1 MRDPLSRVRIRYK
14 LPLGFFLICLVA
26 FGVGGVILTSEARS
40 ALETQIAGRLDE
52 RAIAAGQILDRHLD
66 LLRRRVEDFASDGYI
81 RTQVEDLG
89 GLVEDPVARKR
100 IAADLRKHLHENK
113 LALVESFVGAIVYD
127 ATGESVLV
135 VPDDAPGEAST
146 VQETVVGPL
155 RPAGGVHP
163 HPNFLIT
170 TPLWSLTGRQHLGS
184 LQLVVWADT
193 WIDGMEELSELPS
206 MPLQGMSLVA
216 PGVVRLPIVRGPPSS
231 RLEGAGQGHVAR
243 SALDQPDWMIE
254 LSVDNEV
261 LMAPVVRLRNR
272 YLWTGLI
279 LLLITAGVL
288 FFPVRFLLQPLTK
301 FSEAARRIGKGEFSA
316 RVEHESGDEIGDLA
330 RAFNIMAG
338 AVDDRTQQLKKAA
351 EVLRGREQM
360 IRTERNRLDAVIQNM
375 EDGLFILDADG
386 NVTLANAA
394 ARPLLGALA
403 DEDPR
408 RLECAHKGDV
418 RTGCLSC
425 LAEVDKGQQTCVVER
440 VGRIFDIHTTALPAG
455 PGERPSRLCVSRDVT
470 TRIGQQE
477 SQGHQERM
485 AVLGEVA
492 AVMAHEL
499 NNPLAAISMFSEML
513 EEQLD
518 GQESQ
523 RESAAVIRRNVA
535 SCKRTIAGLLDL
547 AARGRMEIGVFD
559 VHDLLVDATGLLLPI
574 AQRARVELRVESG
587 AETGVIV
594 ADEVRLRQV
603 LINLVMNGIQ
613 ACGRGGQVTL
623 VTADAP
629 DAVVIDVRD
638 TGTGVPETSRDRIF
652 EPFFTT
658 KGPGAGTG
666 LGLPTSRRIVE
677 EHGGRLTL
685 VDSGPEGATFR
696 IQMPRKAAR
705 RAWEAQARLDVAVT
719 SEPGVTGEAMGG
731 RTDDVG

>member
-26 FGVGGVILTSEARS
+26 FGIGGVILTTEARR
-40 ALETQIAGRLDE
+40 ALETEIEGRLEE
-52 RAIAAGQILDRHLD
+52 RAVAAGQIVDHHLH
-66 LLRRRVEDFASDGYI
+66 LLRRRVEDFASDGFI
-81 RTQVEDLG
+81 RTQVEARVNLPESG
-89 GLVEDPVARKR
+89 MERKR
-100 IAADLRKHLHENK
+100 AMLELRGLSKHLRENK
-113 LALVESFVGAIVYD
+113 LALVQAFVGALVYD
-127 ATGESVLV
+127 ASGEPMLSV
-135 VPDDAPGEAST
+135 PHDANGERPTAN
-146 VQETVVGPL
+146 ETVVGPL
-155 RPAGGVHP
+155 RPVGGVHK

-170 TPLWSLTGRQHLGS
+170 TPLRSLDGETLLGS
-184 LQLVVWADT
+184 LQLVVQADT
-193 WIDGMEELSELPS
+193 WIAGMGELRALPY
-206 MPLQGMSLVA
+206 MPLQAMHLEADTG
-216 PGVVRLPIVRGPPSS
+216 VRLPLLPDVDGD
-231 RLEGAGQGHVAR
+231 AGGRVTERPLGKTGWTVALR
-243 SALDQPDWMIE
+243 
-254 LSVDNEV
+254 VDDER
-261 LMAPVVRLRNR
+261 LMAPVRRLRDR

-279 LLLITAGVL
+279 LLLVTAGVL

-301 FSEAARRIGKGEFSA
+301 IGEVARRIGRGEFQA

-330 RAFNIMAG
+330 RAFNIMAS
-338 AVDDRTQQLKKAA
+338 AVDDRTQKLKKAA
-351 EVLRGREQM
+351 EVLRGREQL

-386 NVTLANAA
+386 SVTLANAA

-408 RLECAHKGDV
+408 RLECGHRGDV

-425 LAEVDKGQQTCVVER
+425 LAEVDQGQQVCVVEKD
-440 VGRIFDIHTTALPAG
+440 GRIFDIHTTALPAG
-455 PGERPSRLCVSRDVT
+455 PGERPSRLCVSRDIT

-477 SQGHQERM
+477 SQAHQERM

-559 VHDLLVDATGLLLPI
+559 VHDLLSDVTGLLQPI
-574 AQRARVELRVESG
+574 AQRAQVELHVVSG
-587 AETGVIV
+587 ADTGVVV

-613 ACGRGGQVTL
+613 ACTGGGEVTL
-623 VTADAP
+623 VTADAS
-629 DAVVIDVRD
+629 DAVRVEVRD
-638 TGTGVPETSRDRIF
+638 TGAGIPEASRDRIF

-677 EHGGRLTL
+677 EHGGTLTL
-685 VDSGPEGATFR
+685 VASGAEGTTFR
-696 IQMPRKAAR
+696 IQVPRKAAR
-705 RAWEAQARLDVAVT
+705 RAWEAQARLEAAVAG
-719 SEPGVTGEAMGG
+719 EPGVSGELGEGG
-731 RTDDVG
+731 ADDVG